1 MRYCAAVGD
10 LNVSD
15 PLIRAILFR
24 LPRSQ
29 AWSSL
34 PRRRFKGS
42 SYFFPP
48 QGRNTSSPKNACVG
62 GYIQDCC
69 FMLWQ
74 KFLRKIT
81 LNKNLFNIL
90 DSVNRND
97 DKLLR
102 TQVETVKP
110 RAMNFLGK
118 SRTRDRRHHC
128 VISLFHTAL
137 MDHSSWPISLTL
149 SSKSCTCVKESYSSN

>member
-1 MRYCAAVGD
+1 MYRIRWSEQYF
-10 LNVSD
+10 SD
-15 PLIRAILFR
+15 CPVPRRGVASHAGVFR
-24 LPRSQ
+24 GARI
-29 AWSSL
+29 SSL
-34 PRRRFKGS
+34 GS

-110 RAMNFLGK
+110 RAMDFLGK
-118 SRTRDRRHHC
+118 SRTRGRRHHC

>member
-1 MRYCAAVGD
+1 M
-10 LNVSD
+10 L
-15 PLIRAILFR
+15 LIILFFPWIGCHFSA
-24 LPRSQ
+24 LGLKKGISF
-29 AWSSL
+29 
-34 PRRRFKGS
+34 RFLS
-42 SYFFPP
+42 PSRHTPIHNSREYPP
-48 QGRNTSSPKNACVG
+48 PPGVTEWIVCS
-62 GYIQDCC
+62 IQDCC
-69 FMLWQ
+69 FMWWQ
-74 KFLRKIT
+74 NFLRKIT

-97 DKLLR
+97 DKLR
-102 TQVETVKP
+102 TKVETVKP

-128 VISLFHTAL
+128 VISLFHTSL